1 MRQLNNKHFDTI
13 EGASALPGEIVSSQF
28 APSVSQ
34 KDENQMVYLKGTD
47 WIRHYC
53 APSGGAYYKII
64 DGVRV
69 DIQRRET
76 YTSRNHRYYKRCYRV
91 VARKDNGYLGQRN
104 TFKKAMELAEGGK

>member
-1 MRQLNNKHFDTI
+1 MRQLNNKHLDTI

-28 APSVSQ
+28 APSCQ
-34 KDENQMVYLKGTD
+34 KDENQMKYLKGTD

-69 DIQRRET
+69 DIQRKES
-76 YTSRNHRYYKRCYRV
+76 YTSRSNNNYKRCYRV

>member
-1 MRQLNNKHFDTI
+1 MI
-13 EGASALPGEIVSSQF
+13 
-28 APSVSQ
+28 
-34 KDENQMVYLKGTD
+34 YLKGTD